1 MLEKQDLQ
9 AIAELM
15 KQQKTEIIGEMD
27 NKLNSLEERID
38 GKLNSLEERIDGKL
52 NSLEERMDNKLNSL
66 EERMD
71 NKLNSLEERMDGKL
85 LQQKTEI
92 INEVK
97 VLIENEVTPKFNL
110 LAEGQQAI
118 LEQLAPKSRLEN
130 LEDEVNLLKIV
141 IKQMNEEI
149 NALKAG

>member
-9 AIAELM
+9 AIAEL
-15 KQQKTEIIGEMD
+15 IDG
-27 NKLNSLEERID
+27 KLNDLEERID
-38 GKLNSLEERIDGKL
+38 GKLA
-52 NSLEERMDNKLNSL
+52 
-66 EERMD
+66 
-71 NKLNSLEERMDGKL
+71 
-85 LQQKTEI
+85 QQKTEI
-92 INEVK
+92 MNEVK

>member
-9 AIAELM
+9 AIAELIDG
-15 KQQKTEIIGEMD
+15 KLNDLEERIDGKLAQQKTEIIGEMSK
-27 NKLNSLEERID
+27 KLS
-38 GKLNSLEERIDGKL
+38 
-52 NSLEERMDNKLNSL
+52 
-66 EERMD
+66 
-71 NKLNSLEERMDGKL
+71 
-85 LQQKTEI
+85 QQKAEI
-92 INEVK
+92 MNEVK

-118 LEQLAPKSRLEN
+118 LEQLAPKSRLED
-130 LEDEVNLLKIV
+130 LEDEVKLLKIV

>member
-9 AIAELM
+9 AIAEL
-15 KQQKTEIIGEMD
+15 IDG
-27 NKLNSLEERID
+27 KLNDLEERID
-38 GKLNSLEERIDGKL
+38 GKLA
-52 NSLEERMDNKLNSL
+52 
-66 EERMD
+66 
-71 NKLNSLEERMDGKL
+71 
-85 LQQKTEI
+85 QQKTEI
-92 INEVK
+92 MNEVK
-97 VLIENEVTPKFNL
+97 VLNENEVTPKFNL

-118 LEQLAPKSRLEN
+118 LEQLAPKSWLEK

>member
-27 NKLNSLEERID
+27 NKLN
-38 GKLNSLEERIDGKL
+38 GLEERIDGKL
-52 NSLEERMDNKLNSL
+52 NSLEERMDG
-66 EERMD
+66 
-71 NKLNSLEERMDGKL
+71 KLNSLEERMDGKL

>member
-15 KQQKTEIIGEMD
+15 K
-27 NKLNSLEERID
+27 
-38 GKLNSLEERIDGKL
+38 
-52 NSLEERMDNKLNSL
+52 
-66 EERMD
+66 
-71 NKLNSLEERMDGKL
+71 
-85 LQQKTEI
+85 QQKTEI

-110 LAEGQQAI
+110 VVEGLQAVNEK
-118 LEQLAPKSRLEN
+118 LDNLAPKSRLEN

-149 NALKAG
+149 NTLKAG

>member
-9 AIAELM
+9 AIAEL
-15 KQQKTEIIGEMD
+15 IDG
-27 NKLNSLEERID
+27 KLNDLEERID
-38 GKLNSLEERIDGKL
+38 GKLA
-52 NSLEERMDNKLNSL
+52 
-66 EERMD
+66 
-71 NKLNSLEERMDGKL
+71 
-85 LQQKTEI
+85 QQKTEI
-92 INEVK
+92 MNEVK

-149 NALKAG
+149 NTLKAG

>member
-38 GKLNSLEERIDGKL
+38 GKLNSLEERMDG
-52 NSLEERMDNKLNSL
+52 KLNSL

>member
-15 KQQKTEIIGEMD
+15 KQQKTEIM
-27 NKLNSLEERID
+27 
-38 GKLNSLEERIDGKL
+38 
-52 NSLEERMDNKLNSL
+52 
-66 EERMD
+66 
-71 NKLNSLEERMDGKL
+71 
-85 LQQKTEI
+85 
-92 INEVK
+92 NEVK

>member
-15 KQQKTEIIGEMD
+15 KQQKTEIM
-27 NKLNSLEERID
+27 S
-38 GKLNSLEERIDGKL
+38 
-52 NSLEERMDNKLNSL
+52 
-66 EERMD
+66 
-71 NKLNSLEERMDGKL
+71 
-85 LQQKTEI
+85 
-92 INEVK
+92 EVK

-110 LAEGQQAI
+110 VVEGLQAVNEK
-118 LEQLAPKSRLEN
+118 LDNLAPKSRLEN

-149 NALKAG
+149 NTLKAG